1 MTAPGISQ
9 KSPLRSIPS
18 PKSKL
23 LLVADSP
30 ERLKKMKTGIG
41 VNEFEITGVC
51 SVDELRTACRG
62 HHDLAVFD
70 VEARKI
76 KPMLTAL
83 RASAGHKT
91 IMALVD
97 SSRLDEEPGL
107 AGLLPTFRAMPCH
120 EEQLLMLMRHFGRE
134 GKRAAAD
141 KRPVLL

>member
-1 MTAPGISQ
+1 MTVPVIIQ
-9 KSPLRSIPS
+9 NSPLRSIPS

-51 SVDELRTACRG
+51 SVDELRTACRS

-70 VEARKI
+70 VEAVKI
-76 KPMLTAL
+76 KPMLSVL

-91 IMALVD
+91 IMALVE
-97 SSRLDEEPGL
+97 SSRLDEEYGL
-107 AGLLPTFRAMPCH
+107 AGLLPTFRAMPCNQA
-120 EEQLLMLMRHFGRE
+120 QLLALMRHFQQE

-141 KRPVLL
+141 RRPLLL

>member
-1 MTAPGISQ
+1 MTAPMISQ
-9 KSPLRSIPS
+9 NSPLRSIPS

-30 ERLKKMKTGIG
+30 ERLKQMKAGIG
-41 VNEFEITGVC
+41 GNGFEITGVC

-70 VEARKI
+70 VEAVKI

-91 IMALVD
+91 IMALVE
-97 SSRLDEEPGL
+97 SSRLDEQQGL
-107 AGLLPTFRAMPCH
+107 AGLLPSFRAMPCN
-120 EEQLLMLMRHFGRE
+120 ESQLLMLMRHFGQE
-134 GKRAAAD
+134 GKRAVAD